1 LLVAGHAPPPTRITA
16 TASRLILRIG
26 ISSPIL
32 TAGIKPRRITCEAS
46 FLRRLGAPTSR
57 GRLPIC
63 CSCPKAKSP
72 LEITMAVGHSV
83 GYPSRRKTIRAPGF
97 PRPGALSRLWPWPS
111 SSSSVLTAQQQI
123 IGAIDR
129 ASTGHDQ
136 PSYRSSRSKR
146 RGSAGR
152 GECSREVPPPGSYVS
167 LGCHVL
173 VPKKP
178 QILAWRQ
185 AIPALPGRR
194 LRDEGRELR
203 LDKAEGF

>member
-32 TAGIKPRRITCEAS
+32 TAGIEPRRITCEAS

-63 CSCPKAKSP
+63 SSCPKAKSP

-111 SSSSVLTAQQQI
+111 SSSSVLTAQT
-123 IGAIDR
+123 ANHWRDR
-129 ASTGHDQ
+129 ATTGHDQ
-136 PSYRSSRSKR
+136 PAIGVRAPNGAEA
-146 RGSAGR
+146 RGGA
-152 GECSREVPPPGSYVS
+152 
-167 LGCHVL
+167 
-173 VPKKP
+173 K
-178 QILAWRQ
+178 A
-185 AIPALPGRR
+185 PGRFR
-194 LRDEGRELR
+194 LLGALCQPWLSRFGS
-203 LDKAEGF
+203 